1 MHRSLL
7 YQLYPLY
14 AVAILVAVA
23 TLILAA
29 SHLFREAFYAEKEAE
44 LTNSVTLVVNAL
56 GAESLEGRTDAQ
68 SLVTALIRGTT
79 NRLTLIAGD
88 GTVLADSD
96 ADPPTM
102 ENHLERP
109 EVRGALADGFGT
121 DVRISATTGENSMY
135 VATLVRDETGSPV
148 AVARIAA
155 SITRI
160 DARSQDVIRVLVIAG
175 AIVVATT
182 ALFAG
187 LVIAR
192 VHRPLRA
199 IRTGAD
205 RYAGGDLRHRI
216 TVGRAPAEVLQI
228 AETLNAMAGQLS
240 ETIGRITTQRNEL
253 EAVLGAMV
261 EGVIVVAG
269 DRTIRSLNEA
279 AAGMFGVSRTEIDR
293 HATIL
298 GTLRNTELD
307 AIAEEV
313 MATGHPV
320 EATITLYRKHAI
332 SLQVHGTALASDSDS
347 GVLLV
352 LNDITRLK
360 RLEDVRRD
368 FVANVSHE
376 LKTPITTILG
386 FVETL
391 REGALHE
398 PESAERFL
406 AIAHSNAER
415 LSLIVEDLLSLS
427 RLESLETE
435 APVEE
440 CTIRD
445 IVDKA
450 VESCIR
456 SAEQN
461 RITVERGH
469 SGPAGVNVNRTLVE
483 QALINL
489 VNNAIKFSPEGSV
502 VRIDTVVRGDE
513 LTIAVKDHGYGIP
526 RRDLPRIFERFYR
539 VDQARSRALGGTGLG
554 LAIVKHIAIAHRGE
568 VTVESVEG
576 RGSTF
581 TLRIPGGK
589 PDAE

>member
-1 MHRSLL
+1 MRRSLL

-14 AVAILVAVA
+14 AIAILVAVG

-29 SHLFREAFYAEKEAE
+29 SHVFREAFYAEKESE
-44 LTNSVTLVVNAL
+44 LRNSVTLAANAL
-56 GAESLEGRTDAQ
+56 GAYPLDRRDDAQ
-68 SLVTALIRGTT
+68 ALVARLSRDTV
-79 NRLTLIAGD
+79 NRLTLIAPG
-88 GTVLADSD
+88 GTVLADSH
-96 ADPPTM
+96 ADPRAM
-102 ENHLERP
+102 ENHGRRA
-109 EVRGALADGFGT
+109 EVREALAERFGT

-135 VATLVRDETGSPV
+135 VATVVRDETGSPV

-155 SITRI
+155 SMARI
-160 DARSQDVIRVLVIAG
+160 DARSQNVVQALAIAG
-175 AIVVATT
+175 AIVVVTT

-192 VHRPLRA
+192 LHRPLRA
-199 IRTGAD
+199 IRMGAD
-205 RYAGGDLRHRI
+205 RYAQGDLSHRI
-216 TVGRAPAEVLQI
+216 ALHRAPAEVVQI
-228 AETLNAMAGQLS
+228 AGTLNAMAGELS

-253 EAVLGAMV
+253 EAVLGAMI
-261 EGVIVVAG
+261 EGVIVVAD

-279 AAGMFGVSRTEIDR
+279 AAAMFGVSREELDPR
-293 HATIL
+293 ATIL

-307 AIAEEV
+307 AVAEEV
-313 MATGHPV
+313 MATGAPV
-320 EATITLYRKHAI
+320 ETTVTLYRKGAI
-332 SLQVHGTALASDSDS
+332 SLQVHGTALASDSGA

-398 PESAERFL
+398 PASADRFL

-427 RLESLETE
+427 RLESLEAE

-440 CTIRD
+440 CSVHD

-469 SGPAGVNVNRTLVE
+469 SGPVAVNVNRTLVE

-502 VRIDTVVRGDE
+502 VRIDTAVRGGE
-513 LTIAVKDHGYGIP
+513 LTIAVKDRGHGIP

-581 TLRIPGGK
+581 TLRMPARRQ
-589 PDAE
+589 DAE